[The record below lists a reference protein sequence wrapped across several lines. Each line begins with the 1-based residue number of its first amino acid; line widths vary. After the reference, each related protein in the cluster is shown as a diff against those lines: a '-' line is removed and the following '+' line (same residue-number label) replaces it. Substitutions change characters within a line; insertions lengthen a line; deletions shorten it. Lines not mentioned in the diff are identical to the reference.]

1 MLFDYDDRDQNS
13 IFEYAKKLEGMTF
26 QDIFDEYNKSLQ
38 KNYVNYYEEG
48 LGIADIGLQYNAPVT
63 ETNTNAKGQ
72 LGNFLERYYFGYNP
86 NSNQDADFLKTGI
99 ELKQTPIDVKK
110 NGDYTAGERL
120 SITNISYNEPV
131 EDNFYKSH
139 VWSKIKLIL
148 LVQYL
153 RDKSLDRMQ
162 YTIMFVNL
170 FTPPKEDLN
179 IITQDYQLIIS
190 KIKDGR
196 AHEISESDTLYLG
209 ACTKGSTAEKSTVA
223 QFYGNHIP
231 AKKRNFCFKRQYMD
245 YVLHVYVLNNN
256 VPYESIIDNNN
267 LSLTTSFENQII
279 GLINKYVGKSDKELC
294 ELFNVDYNKNKAQW
308 ITLAYR
314 MLGIKGNKA
323 SEFAK
328 ANIIVKAIRIEENGN
343 ITESMSFPTIKF
355 KEFAK
360 QEFEDSDFC
369 HYFEETKFLFV
380 VYKSNGQNYFLKGAQ
395 LWNMPYSDLY
405 GDAKIGWES
414 IRNKIKNGITF
425 TIKNEIVKNDLPKK
439 KDNRILHIRPH
450 AQRSAWKLN
459 NGFEKG
465 NIQKDAD
472 ELPSG
477 EWMTTQSL
485 WLNNT
490 YVLSQ
495 LKIKIY

>member
-13 IFEYAKKLEGMTF
+13 ILDYAKKLEGMTF
-26 QDIFDEYNKSLQ
+26 QDILHKYNESPQ
-38 KNYVNYYEEG
+38 KRYINYYEDNHFIED
-48 LGIADIGLQYNAPVT
+48 LGFQYDLSVKQP
-63 ETNTNAKGQ
+63 NTNAKGQ
-72 LGNFLERYYFGYNP
+72 LGNFLEQFYFGYNP
-86 NSNQDADFLKTGI
+86 NSKQDADFSKAGI
-99 ELKQTPIDVKK
+99 ELKQTCIDKK
-110 NGDYTAGERL
+110 QNGDYTAGERL

-131 EDNFYKSH
+131 EDDFYKSH
-139 VWSKIKLIL
+139 VWAKAKLIL
-148 LVQYL
+148 LIHYL

-170 FTPPKEDLN
+170 FTPPKKDLN

-190 KIKDGR
+190 KIKNGK

-209 ACTKGSTAEKSTVA
+209 ACTKGSTAEKSTVP

-231 AKKRNFCFKRQYMD
+231 ARKRNFCFKRQYMD
-245 YVLHVYVLNNN
+245 YVLHVYILNKS
-256 VPYESIIDNNN
+256 VPCESIITNNQ
-267 LSLTTSFENQII
+267 LSESLTFEQQVVS
-279 GLINKYVGKSDKELC
+279 LISRYIGKSDKELC
-294 ELFNVDYNKNKAQW
+294 SIFERSYNNNKAQW
-308 ITLAYR
+308 IDLAYR
-314 MLGIKGNKA
+314 MLGIKGNRA
-323 SEFAK
+323 EEFTK
-328 ANIIVKAIRIEENGN
+328 ANIVVKAIRIEEDGD

-380 VYKSNGQNYFLKGAQ
+380 IYKFNGKNYILKGAQ
-395 LWNMPYSDLY
+395 LWNMPYKDLY
-405 GDAKIGWES
+405 GDAKIGWEA
-414 IRNKIKNGITF
+414 IRDKIKNGITF
-425 TIKNEIVKNDLPKK
+425 TIKNEIVKNNLPKK
-439 KDNRILHIRPH
+439 GDNRILHIRPH
-450 AQRSAWKLN
+450 AQRSACKLN

-465 NIQKDAD
+465 NLERDAD
-472 ELPSG
+472 ELPNG

-495 LKIKIY
+495 LKINLD